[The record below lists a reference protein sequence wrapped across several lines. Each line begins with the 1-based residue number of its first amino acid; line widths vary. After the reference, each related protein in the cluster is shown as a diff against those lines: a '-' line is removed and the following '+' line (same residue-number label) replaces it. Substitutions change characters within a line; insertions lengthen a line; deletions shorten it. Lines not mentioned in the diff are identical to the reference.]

1 MRSCLD
7 IDIDPNF
14 LYISCFIFG
23 GKIEK
28 KGRLKFELVIARTSA
43 SHQR

>member
-7 IDIDPNF
+7 IDIDPKF
-14 LYISCFIFG
+14 LYVSCFIFG

-28 KGRLKFELVIARTSA
+28 KVDLSLN
-43 SHQR
+43 

>member
-14 LYISCFIFG
+14 LYVSFFIFE

-28 KGRLKFELVIARTSA
+28 KVDLSLN
-43 SHQR
+43 

>member
-1 MRSCLD
+1 MRNCLD

-14 LYISCFIFG
+14 LYVSCFIFE

-28 KGRLKFELVIARTSA
+28 KGRLKFELVIAKMSY
-43 SHQR
+43 QR